1 MIGGTHRG
9 LDRWGVYGSEDG
21 AGELIEGCPHV
32 LLYDD
37 RWSGFMKEVGFRK
50 KQIKCLGCGE
60 GAFEPSLIMRKDS
73 NTKLQIRC
81 IECGSTLSFATGGRT
96 Q

>member
-37 RWSGFMKEVGFRK
+37 RWVGFMNKPITCTQCEHS
-50 KQIKCLGCGE
+50 L
-60 GAFEPSLIMRKDS
+60 FEASLRMTRGR
-73 NTKLQIRC
+73 NTQLRIRC
-81 IECGSTLSFATGGRT
+81 SNCGSTISFATGGRT